1 MCTTG
6 LSMRK
11 HTIMNEHTGKNL
23 SQREIQDRLVA
34 SKKSD
39 KPWLT
44 EVNSQTLLASLANL
58 DGAFRN
64 FFAGRAKYPT
74 PKKKYSGWQSF
85 QCPQHAQVDFDRS
98 IIDLPKIKGIK
109 AVLHRKFDGK
119 IKTVTIKR
127 TPTNKYQVS
136 VLVDDGIEENTA
148 PDVISSE
155 RTMGIDVGLSH
166 FLISSEGDKVDNPG
180 FLQNALLLLGKEQ
193 KKLSRKK
200 QSSANRSKQKKRV
213 ACIHEGIAIKREAFI
228 HEKTAELAVKNHAT
242 TFVVENLNINGM
254 VKNHKLAR
262 HIQDVSWGTF
272 LRVLDYKCQWNS
284 KNLIKIDRFFPSSK
298 QCHACLYKAD
308 KMPLSIREWTC
319 SVCGANHDRDINAAI
334 NIRNKGLAD
343 SLGHS
348 DCIKSS
354 PVAIPVSAGA
364 TARGIS
370 I

>member
-1 MCTTG
+1 M
-6 LSMRK
+6 MRAYKYRLYPTVAQQALFAK
-11 HTIMNEHTGKNL
+11 HFGHARHVYNWALHEKTQYYERTGKNL
-23 SQREIQDRLVA
+23 SQREIQDRL
-34 SKKSD
+34 
-39 KPWLT
+39 
-44 EVNSQTLLASLANL
+44 
-58 DGAFRN
+58 
-64 FFAGRAKYPT
+64 
-74 PKKKYSGWQSF
+74 
-85 QCPQHAQVDFDRS
+85 
-98 IIDLPKIKGIK
+98 
-109 AVLHRKFDGK
+109 
-119 IKTVTIKR
+119 
-127 TPTNKYQVS
+127 
-136 VLVDDGIEENTA
+136 
-148 PDVISSE
+148 
-155 RTMGIDVGLSH
+155 
-166 FLISSEGDKVDNPG
+166 SEGDKVDNPS

-200 QSSANRSKQKKRV
+200 KSSANRSKQKKRV
-213 ACIHEGIAIKREAFI
+213 ACIHEGIAIKREAFL

-242 TFVVENLNINGM
+242 TFVVENLNIRGM
-254 VKNHKLAR
+254 VKNPKLAR
-262 HIQDVSWGTF
+262 RIQDVSWGTF
-272 LRVLDYKCQWNS
+272 LRVLDYKCEWNG

-319 SVCGANHDRDINAAI
+319 PVCGVNHDRDINAAI